1 MLNSLTRFR
10 TGWRNLLDPD
20 QRRRRAEVARDVAA
34 TRKQVG
40 DFINQGRQ
48 FEQGRGDFAVL
59 SQTSMPLKLKFYSLL
74 AKRMQLE
81 GYRPV
86 MLSYGQSDVAGR
98 YFDLFG
104 FEQQHNV
111 RDFIRRPHTAHQIEQ
126 AVRDLMP
133 AHLSVYA
140 TRQCCYGDVPVGT
153 YALSSAS
160 RVLQRLPP
168 DLNEPEFTGAF
179 ARYLK
184 TAISTTLAAEQILD
198 RLEIRKILLR
208 DIGYA
213 VNGPFVD
220 VALRRGVDCLVVA
233 DAQRAGCWVFKRYTP
248 LNRFDHEFSI
258 SHQAWREL
266 QHHELTAEM
275 DRQVTE
281 ELAARYQADSLADK
295 RRLQSGKATLSPQ
308 ETRELLGLDPEKKT
322 AVVFAH
328 VSWDGAFFF
337 GEDLFSDFD
346 EWLLETTRAAI
357 ANPHLNWLIKLHP
370 LNVLL
375 HAFDG
380 RSEFE
385 AAEMS
390 YLNGLGQL
398 PAHVKILP
406 SDTPIN
412 TSSLF
417 PIIDYGLTVRGTIG
431 LELPC
436 LGVPVLTAG
445 TGRYEGRGFTIDSV
459 SREEYL
465 NRLARLH
472 ETPPLSAEGR
482 RLARLHY
489 YYLMLHRQVSFKDI
503 APMTVRQRNEADSSL
518 FNNIEINARSLDDIR
533 RAHSLTLFADW
544 AHRPDQPD
552 LFEER

>member
-1 MLNSLTRFR
+1 MLNNLARVR
-10 TGWRNLLDPD
+10 ANWRNLLDPD
-20 QRRRRAEVARDVAA
+20 LRRRRAEIDRDVAA
-34 TRKQVG
+34 TRSAIG
-40 DFINQGRQ
+40 DFISQGRQ
-48 FEQGRGDFAVL
+48 FERAQNDFAVL
-59 SQTSMPLKLKFYSLL
+59 AQTNAPLKLKFYSLL

-86 MLSYGQSDVAGR
+86 MLSYGQSDPAGR

-104 FEQQHNV
+104 FDQQHNV
-111 RDFIRRPHTAHQIEQ
+111 RDFIRHPQIIKKIQ
-126 AVRDLMP
+126 SAVQDLMP
-133 AHLSVYA
+133 AQLTVH
-140 TRQCCYGDVPVGT
+140 TIRQCCYGDAPVGT
-153 YALSSAS
+153 YALSSTS

-168 DLNEPEFTGAF
+168 DLNEPEFSQTF
-179 ARYLK
+179 RKYLK
-184 TAISTTLAAEQILD
+184 TAIGTALAAELIFD
-198 RLEIRKILLR
+198 RFDIRKLLLR

-220 VALRRGVDCLVVA
+220 VALRRGIDCLVVA
-233 DAQRAGCWVFKRYTP
+233 DAQRAGCWVFKRYTSRDR
-248 LNRFDHEFSI
+248 LDHEFSI
-258 SHQAWREL
+258 SRQTWQALSRES
-266 QHHELTAEM
+266 LTAEM
-275 DRQVTE
+275 DELVTE
-281 ELAARYQADSLADK
+281 ELAARYQVDSLADK
-295 RRLQSGKATLSPQ
+295 RRLQSGKSILAES
-308 ETRELLGLDPEKKT
+308 EVRDFLGLDSEKKT
-322 AVVFAH
+322 AVIFAH

-346 EWLLETTRAAI
+346 EWLLEAARAAI

-380 RSEFE
+380 RAKFE

-390 YLNGLGQL
+390 YLNALGEL
-398 PAHVKILP
+398 PAHVKIMP

-445 TGRYEGRGFTIDSV
+445 TGRYEGRGFTIDSA

-465 NRLARLH
+465 NRLADLH
-472 ETPPLSAEGR
+472 EIPPLMEESR

-489 YYLMLHRQVSFKDI
+489 YYLMLRRQVSFSDI
-503 APMTVRQRNEADSSL
+503 APMAIRQRNEADSSL
-518 FNNIEINARSLDDIR
+518 FNNIEVNAGSLDDIR
-533 RAHSLTLFADW
+533 RAGSLNLFVDW
-544 AHRPDQPD
+544 AQRDDQPD
-552 LFEER
+552 LFEGR